1 MTDSSAIEQKD
12 RRTPL
17 ALIVVA
23 GVVSIVHISNF
34 LNYSS
39 VGDLVDFAIIR
50 PAILVVAVL
59 CLLPGSIRH
68 IVRYH
73 LRFNAGIYFFCA
85 ICMLTTVLSR
95 DPADTL
101 KYSIWLTLSVF
112 LVLELARR
120 VESLDDL
127 LYVLFIVIAPVL
139 MISAAFNIVFG
150 PQVIATGRVFGALG
164 TVHTDAALS
173 LDFILLFL
181 AARFVRDRAQQFPKM
196 LRYLFVFLFV
206 YACVFALVSLTRSV
220 WLASFIGGV
229 IYVLMASNVSEKSI
243 LGVFAGIAMLSVLT
257 LLVDY
262 RSFVPSAVLD
272 RVAVTEERVDTG
284 RIDPRIAGIKKGF
297 ELSLEHP
304 QGTGYAGGNKTH
316 NTYMDL
322 LVYVGYPGMLVFFIV
337 LTRSALIVYRAG
349 RLYIGFFAIG
359 ALGLLMQAF
368 FETQATAGQLN
379 FLPLI
384 LWYALTRSPLILSQ
398 ARISRQKAAAPVPVH
413 SNVLS

>member
-1 MTDSSAIEQKD
+1 MD
-12 RRTPL
+12 RRTPI
-17 ALIVVA
+17 ALILVA
-23 GVVSIVHISNF
+23 GVVSIVHLSNF

-39 VGDLVDFAIIR
+39 LAGYVDFTILR

-68 IVRYH
+68 IIRYH

-85 ICMLTTVLSR
+85 LCGLSTVLSKE
-95 DPADTL
+95 PTETL

-120 VESLDDL
+120 VKSLDDL
-127 LYVLFIVIAPVL
+127 LRVLFIVLTPVL
-139 MISAAFNIVFG
+139 MVSAAFNIAFG
-150 PQVIATGRVFGALG
+150 PQVLTTGRVFGALG

-173 LDFILLFL
+173 LDFVLLFL
-181 AARFVRDRAQQFPKM
+181 AARFVRDSSQQYSQAIR
-196 LRYLFVFLFV
+196 LLFWFLFI

-220 WLASFIGGV
+220 WLAAFIGGV
-229 IYVLMASNVSEKSI
+229 IYFLMSSNVSERSI
-243 LGVFAGIAMLSVLT
+243 IGVFVAISILSVLT

-262 RSFVPSAVLD
+262 RTFVPTSVLD
-272 RVAVTEERVDTG
+272 RVAVTEERVETG

-297 ELSLEHP
+297 QLSLEHP

-322 LVYVGYPGMLVFFIV
+322 LVYVGYPGMLVFFVV
-337 LTRSALIVYRAG
+337 LARSALIVHRSG

-398 ARISRQKAAAPVPVH
+398 ARMMGRRTATPIPVH
-413 SNVLS
+413 SNVLG